1 MPDIKLKIQ
10 LNGKS
15 TTLAINPN
23 LTLNQAL
30 NENGISSVKQGCE
43 TGDCGSC
50 TVIVNGHAVQSCMM
64 LAAQVEGKSVQT
76 FESIE
81 HFLKYQ
87 PLHDA
92 LLDNTEKDC
101 GFCIPGIMMSLEAL
115 LKTNRTPDE
124 AQIKDALNGNLC
136 HCTANAT
143 NAKIILT
150 AIKKIKGDF

>member
-1 MPDIKLKIQ
+1 MHDMKLSIKLNSKNTALTI
-10 LNGKS
+10 K
-15 TTLAINPN
+15 PN
-23 LTLNQAL
+23 QTLNMVL
-30 NENGISSVKQGCE
+30 NENGLLSVKQGCE
-43 TGDCGSC
+43 AGNCGSC

-81 HFLKYQ
+81 HSSKYQ
-87 PLHDA
+87 PLYDA

-115 LKTNRTPDE
+115 LKTNRIPNED
-124 AQIKDALNGNLC
+124 QIKDALNGNVC

-143 NAKIILT
+143 NTKTILT
-150 AIKKIKGDF
+150 AIKKIKGDY